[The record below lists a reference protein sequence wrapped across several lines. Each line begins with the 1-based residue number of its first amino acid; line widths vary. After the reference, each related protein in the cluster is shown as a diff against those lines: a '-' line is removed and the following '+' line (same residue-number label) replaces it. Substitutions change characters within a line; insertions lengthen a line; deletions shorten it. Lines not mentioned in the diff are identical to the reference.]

1 MNPFFSYREHQTK
14 LLNAAKSWE
23 KTPFVER
30 QGIKQAGVDCVH
42 LIHALIAVECGF
54 PHEFKPPFYNMDE
67 TMHQER
73 SPLVEY
79 LDNSE
84 GLVRGK
90 TDEILLMGD
99 ILIFQIGKGP
109 HHGGVMLNEPKFIHA
124 LRGLGTTIS
133 QLDDS
138 TYAKRFRGFYRPMI
152 KQ

>member
-1 MNPFFSYREHQTK
+1 MH
-14 LLNAAKSWE
+14 LL
-23 KTPFVER
+23 
-30 QGIKQAGVDCVH
+30 D
-42 LIHALIAVECGF
+42 ALIAVECGF

-79 LDNSE
+79 LEQVD

-90 TDEILLMGD
+90 EGEKPMLGD

-109 HHGGVMLNEPKFIHA
+109 HHGAVMLNAPKFIHA
-124 LRGLGTTIS
+124 LRGLNTTIS

-138 TYAKRFRGFYRPMI
+138 TYSKRFRGFYRPMMI
-152 KQ
+152 Q